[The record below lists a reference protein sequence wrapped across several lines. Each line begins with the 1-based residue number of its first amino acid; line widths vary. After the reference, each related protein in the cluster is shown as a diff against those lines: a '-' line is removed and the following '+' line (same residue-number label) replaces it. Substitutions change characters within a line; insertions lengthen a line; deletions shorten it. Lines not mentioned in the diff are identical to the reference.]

1 MKIRR
6 AHSIYLFVIF
16 ALCPLAVAQKANKYE
31 VAGIDDAAAV
41 EKFFHNLQ
49 EAVARSDR
57 VGVASVVSYPITVMI
72 AGRKVKLRNRADF
85 LRRYNLAINQR
96 VKHAIADQRAEDLFV
111 NYQGVMIGD
120 GEIWL
125 NQLYR
130 SKLIK
135 IIAINN

>member
-1 MKIRR
+1 M
-6 AHSIYLFVIF
+6 
-16 ALCPLAVAQKANKYE
+16 
-31 VAGIDDAAAV
+31 
-41 EKFFHNLQ
+41 
-49 EAVARSDR
+49 
-57 VGVASVVSYPITVMI
+57 VSYPITVMI

-96 VKHAIADQRAEDLFV
+96 VKHAIAGQRAEDLFV

-120 GEIWL
+120 GEIWF
-125 NQLYR
+125 NQLSR